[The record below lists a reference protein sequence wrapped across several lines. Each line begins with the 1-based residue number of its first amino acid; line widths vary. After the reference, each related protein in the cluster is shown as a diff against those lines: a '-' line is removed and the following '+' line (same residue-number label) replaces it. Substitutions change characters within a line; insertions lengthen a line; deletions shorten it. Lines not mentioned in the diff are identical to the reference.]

1 LGIFDINIIMSHF
14 YIIYKI
20 NNKINGKFYIGVHKT
35 TGIKKFIKTSLIC
48 EYEKNGWRVYTEQ
61 YVRKSTT

>member
-1 LGIFDINIIMSHF
+1 MSHF

-35 TGIKKFIKTSLIC
+35 TGIKKFIKMRQI
-48 EYEKNGWRVYTEQ
+48 KNLYKIGENYIARGYKNI
-61 YVRKSTT
+61 YLL